1 MISTDDAPDV
11 VARYF
16 EMWNT
21 GNSSIA
27 LEILS
32 PDWTDH
38 AHPEVNGPEDVSQA
52 VGKIRSAQPGLQ
64 FHIEHIL
71 TGGDLIAAAGR
82 VSTSPDDSRPGT
94 RLIWLI
100 RMGQGRMAEMWTYR
114 DTTPPPTPAPEPKPL

>member
-1 MISTDDAPDV
+1 MMTSADDTAPDV

-38 AHPEVNGPEDVSQA
+38 AHPEVTGPEGVRQA
-52 VGKIRSAQPGLQ
+52 VGKIRAAQPGLQ
-64 FHIEHIL
+64 FRIEDIL
-71 TGGDLIAAAGR
+71 TGGDLIAAIGR

-100 RMGQGRMAEMWTYR
+100 RMDQDRMAEMWTYR
-114 DTTPPPTPAPEPKPL
+114 DTTPPPTAAPPAP